1 MVNLLVNLYPVIPAK
16 DEEEREQLRPI
27 GRHSGRYSSVV
38 HGMTDIVKAADSMGV
53 WGVGCIEHHFHSEGY
68 EVGPSPGV
76 LNAYWAA
83 ITENVR
89 VGA

>member
-53 WGVGCIEHHFHSEGY
+53 WGVGCIEHHFHS
-68 EVGPSPGV
+68 
-76 LNAYWAA
+76 
-83 ITENVR
+83 
-89 VGA
+89 